1 MIAKLV
7 APLLKLLLPKITQ
20 KVTDHLAKIFKLDS
34 VLRYVEM
41 PNDADKGV
49 ESLKNEV
56 EMIKGELK
64 EVIKESH
71 PPAIDIKEWEE
82 VKSVVKKIQKLRA
95 FKSLGK

>member
-34 VLRYVEM
+34 VLRYMEL
-41 PNDADKGV
+41 PNDADRGV
-49 ESLKNEV
+49 KSLQNEV

-64 EVIKESH
+64 EVIKESN
-71 PPAIDIKEWEE
+71 PPAIDIK
-82 VKSVVKKIQKLRA
+82 
-95 FKSLGK
+95 